1 MAFSIP
7 VEKNCR
13 LRPVMTI
20 SIKIQKQNRNESDL
34 VPVLFLLLRLSPV
47 VNIQGYIWCIHP
59 QRIIIITH
67 DTRDDGISPWTKVM
81 HIGASKA
88 IPSSRRLI

>member
-1 MAFSIP
+1 
-7 VEKNCR
+7 
-13 LRPVMTI
+13 MTI